1 MSSNHPSDD
10 PCGEQLTEDDLSKLK
25 ATARRLLDAI
35 AAEPVPDRL
44 RELAIELGKALDRQR
59 GAQEPDDGSP
69 LHP

>member
-10 PCGEQLTEDDLSKLK
+10 PCGEQLTEDDLSKLR

-44 RELAIELGKALDRQR
+44 RELALELGKALDRQQ
-59 GAQEPDDGSP
+59 GAEAADEASRPR
-69 LHP
+69 

>member
-44 RELAIELGKALDRQR
+44 RELAIELGKALDRQQ